1 MGNCGKNG
9 PKKVLP
15 SNLPEAFALV
25 YPAFGSLANLQGN
38 RRGSFIEFP
47 FSTPISSESRR
58 VSLQPLNLLLSD
70 CCISGDDPLGP
81 EPKACQDTCFCLNDG
96 VAALLGIL
104 DGHGPEGRELVLFCK
119 KRIGV
124 FFTSGK
130 EKYSS
135 DPLLFLE
142 ELTKLLDSDV
152 KSHSAEFNSEES
164 GCAAT
169 LLLLLRRTAYTACV
183 GDLKAVV
190 GTWDKGAVQV
200 VEPRAHPLG
209 YQAYVDFSRSTRAVD
224 LAKPIYPLKI
234 SQDKRPE
241 DMTEVV
247 RIVRAG
253 GRVHRAAGKSTGPM
267 LVWRG
272 EMDHPGLTVSR
283 SIGDTDCADL
293 GIISEAEMTEYQL
306 RSEDQF
312 IVVGSS
318 GLWEVME
325 EVEVVKFVEKYRETC
340 TKGTEAWQIGT
351 PVPASSVSIAH
362 LLCEE
367 ARMRW
372 VRILE
377 KERNFMEDITAVVA
391 EFEDSD

>member
-15 SNLPEAFALV
+15 SSLPEASALV
-25 YPAFGSLANLQGN
+25 YPAFGSLSNLQSN
-38 RRGSFIEFP
+38 RSSAFIEFP
-47 FSTPISSESRR
+47 FSTPLSSESRR
-58 VSLQPLNLLLSD
+58 LPLPSLNLLLSD
-70 CCISGDDPLGP
+70 CCILGDDPLGP
-81 EPKACQDTCFCLNDG
+81 EPKACQDACFCLNDG
-96 VAALLGIL
+96 VAVLIGVL

-119 KRIGV
+119 KRIGL

-130 EKYSS
+130 EKCSS
-135 DPLLFLE
+135 EPLRFLE
-142 ELTKLLDSDV
+142 ELTKLLDSEV
-152 KSHSAEFNSEES
+152 KSHNAEFNSEVS
-164 GCAAT
+164 GCTVT
-169 LLLLLRRTAYTACV
+169 LLLLIRRTVYTACI

-190 GTWDKGAVQV
+190 GTWEKGGVQV

-209 YQAYVDFSRSTRAVD
+209 YQDYVDFSRSTRAIT
-224 LAKPIYPLKI
+224 LAKSIYPLKI

-253 GRVHRAAGKSTGPM
+253 GRVHRPAGKSTGPL

-293 GIISEAEMTEYQL
+293 GIISEAEITEYQI
-306 RSEDQF
+306 RPEDQF

-325 EVEVVKFVEKYRETC
+325 DVEVVKFVEKYRETC
-340 TKGTEAWQIGT
+340 TKGIETWQTGT

-377 KERNFMEDITAVVA
+377 KERNFMEDITVIVT
-391 EFEDSD
+391 EFEESD